1 MQWIGLSS
9 DPATASLHLWQ
20 LQLEHT
26 PSQTGIHLPTRLST
40 VKRQAAHRG
49 PCLGD
54 PDIQKAAIK
63 GLSRTHIASLRRLH
77 IGQLGNHVEAR
88 NDDTDTKDVEG
99 GDGEGLDVIDED
111 IVDEDVDEDMEGPA
125 PGAIAAI
132 SP

>member
-1 MQWIGLSS
+1 M
-9 DPATASLHLWQ
+9 TA
-20 LQLEHT
+20 
-26 PSQTGIHLPTRLST
+26 PTRTHPIPDRYSPPYTTLYG
-40 VKRQAAHRG
+40 KRQAAHRG